1 MKTTYLRQRR
11 STVINKNNQF
21 FFFQKVYFY
30 CFREIQKYISK
41 THVDIAQ
48 NNFPEKLQ
56 QLIAP
61 VYTYLQHMLPWRF
74 VCLYLSTT
82 RVAMEICLF
91 IPIYNTCN
99 HGDLFVYTYLQHM
112 LPWRFFK
119 VFIYSIPS

>member
-21 FFFQKVYFY
+21 FFQNVYFY

-41 THVDIAQ
+41 THVDIAP
-48 NNFPEKLQ
+48 NNFPEQLQ

-74 VCLYLSTT
+74 VYLYLSTT
-82 RVAMEICLF
+82 R
-91 IPIYNTCN
+91 Y

-112 LPWRFFK
+112 
-119 VFIYSIPS
+119 